1 MGTAVY
7 QTSSQGPGER
17 ICGKV
22 LHFEEV
28 PRKEGGLDATGRG
41 MGTTSAMRVS
51 GLTEAHRL
59 LIVNGAADRVW
70 RRKGE
75 VAAPGVEPVRR

>member
-1 MGTAVY
+1 
-7 QTSSQGPGER
+7 
-17 ICGKV
+17 
-22 LHFEEV
+22 
-28 PRKEGGLDATGRG
+28 
-41 MGTTSAMRVS
+41 MRVS